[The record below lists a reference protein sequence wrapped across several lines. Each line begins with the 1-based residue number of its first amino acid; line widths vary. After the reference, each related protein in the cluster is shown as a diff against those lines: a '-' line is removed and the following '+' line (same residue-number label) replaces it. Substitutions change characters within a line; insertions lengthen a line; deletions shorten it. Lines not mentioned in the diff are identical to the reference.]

1 MIKEKLLREW
11 IRGILAEEDAPGV
24 ASSAPPT
31 SNPIDAPIEKTPA
44 EKDAERR
51 AEGLK
56 GDFDDDLADLLGKK
70 MKDKGA
76 SETSIN
82 DMKKAVQ
89 DGR

>member
-1 MIKEKLLREW
+1 MLMTETRLRTLIRALLEEVTPPVAQ
-11 IRGILAEEDAPGV
+11 GTNPMDTGTTKTAAE
-24 ASSAPPT
+24 
-31 SNPIDAPIEKTPA
+31 IDAA
-44 EKDAERR
+44 RR

-56 GDFDDDLADLLGKK
+56 GDFDDDLADLLAKK

-82 DMKKAVQ
+82 DMKRTVQ

>member
-11 IRGILAEEDAPGV
+11 IRGILTEDDAPGA
-24 ASSAPPT
+24 ASSAPP
-31 SNPIDAPIEKTPA
+31 SANPIDSPIVQTPA